1 MVYVQAASLPLVRR
15 DDVSQRVR
23 KDGVLGVKD
32 LGAAFLKAWIRGTG
46 LERVVHP
53 DVCLKGIRVR
63 EQAWATLEWALF
75 LIV

>member
-1 MVYVQAASLPLVRR
+1 MSLPLVG

-32 LGAAFLKAWIRGTG
+32 LGAALLKARVRRPG
-46 LERVVHP
+46 LECVVHP
-53 DVCLKGIRVR
+53 DVRLEGIRVR

-75 LIV
+75 LIM